1 VTGPGERL
9 EDDWDAAVSKV
20 REWTHRTSAAQA
32 AAAVTINT
40 RTPGGP
46 VSLLDEIENDIHAVA
61 AKFQAVDKAAVG
73 ALDAIKANPVT
84 YSIYV
89 SLANSAHVP
98 DPGGI
103 LGSIDNL
110 LKAFAGSA
118 APAEPSF
125 TPAGPQVAGQA

>member
-1 VTGPGERL
+1 VSIGERL
-9 EDDWDAAVSKV
+9 EDDWEAAVTKV
-20 REWTHRTSAAQA
+20 REWTHHQTSAAQA

-110 LKAFAGSA
+110 LKAFAGSP
-118 APAEPSF
+118 APAEPQF

>member
-1 VTGPGERL
+1 MARMPTFEEIR
-9 EDDWDAAVSKV
+9 EDFE
-20 REWTHRTSAAQA
+20 REWQHLRHHETSTAPA
-32 AAAVTINT
+32 AAAVTIRT
-40 RTPGGP
+40 STPGGP

-89 SLANSAHVP
+89 SLANSAHIP
-98 DPGGI
+98 DPAGI

-110 LKAFAGSA
+110 LKAFAVA

-125 TPAGPQVAGQA
+125 TPSGPTVAGQA